1 MIEGSRVS
9 AKSIVRELV
18 PPVLWRI
25 MSKIK
30 GLIQGRPSPSGHPPV
45 DPWQG
50 RVADAG
56 LLGAD
61 DRRFIE
67 TRIPELTGW
76 LDANAAYFAAYM
88 LNAQHAANIKGPVLE
103 IGVFAGKFLMLL
115 HYLGRRHGNITVGVD
130 IFTDS
135 RPEPILRH
143 AAALFGSAGGLSL
156 HEINSANLTADT
168 ALALL

>member
-30 GLIQGRPSPSGHPPV
+30 GLIQGRPSPSGHPAV

-61 DRRFIE
+61 DPRFIE

-76 LDANAAYFAAYM
+76 LDANAAYFSAYM

-103 IGVFAGKFLMLL
+103 IGSPGSFSCCFIISGGGTGTSRSAS
-115 HYLGRRHGNITVGVD
+115 
-130 IFTDS
+130 IFSQTPDRNRS
-135 RPEPILRH
+135 
-143 AAALFGSAGGLSL
+143 
-156 HEINSANLTADT
+156 
-168 ALALL
+168 